1 LKTGNCN
8 KIALRLQKDKV
19 SVLGIHLTKIISNE
33 MSCELFNIGKRD
45 HQEYAIKIK
54 LQKPLESLIETKG
67 WPNKQ
72 RHKEPKHKTSISDRH
87 A

>member
-1 LKTGNCN
+1 LKTGNCH

-19 SVLGIHLTKIISNE
+19 SVLEIHLTKIISNE

-67 WPNKQ
+67 
-72 RHKEPKHKTSISDRH
+72 RHKDPKHKTSISDRH